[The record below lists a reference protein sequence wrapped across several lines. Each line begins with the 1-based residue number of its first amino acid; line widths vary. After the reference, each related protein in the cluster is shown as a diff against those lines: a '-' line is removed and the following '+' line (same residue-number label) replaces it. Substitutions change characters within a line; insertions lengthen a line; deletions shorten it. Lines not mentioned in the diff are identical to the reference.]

1 MRRTSLFVCLA
12 VACSFTLSAADSELG
27 GLIDANRWRKARP
40 MAEAAVKANANDAD
54 AAYQLARIKMQ
65 FNDLDGALPLAEKA
79 AALQPK
85 NASYRVAVAQI
96 VGTQAQ
102 RANVFRQVSL
112 GRRVKREA
120 EAALLLDANNLE
132 ALDILRQFYAQ
143 APRVIGGDQN
153 QARAM
158 LAKIKSI
165 SPADGFLAEAED
177 AQGAKQTARL
187 PELYRAAVAANPA
200 HADARRALANFL
212 LLPESRN
219 LAEAETHARELV
231 KLAPGRADSYA
242 ALAFAL
248 AAQKKLADLDSTV
261 SAAEARIPENLFPS
275 YRAGNGL
282 LAADTDLPRAE
293 RYFRRYL
300 AQEIELGFPSHAAA
314 HWRLGLVLEKQGRKA
329 EAIAAIKQ
337 AISSDPKLEPAKAD
351 LKRLQ
356 L

>member
-1 MRRTSLFVCLA
+1 MRRIPLVVCLA
-12 VACSFTLSAADSELG
+12 LACSFTLSAAGSELG
-27 GLIDANRWRKARP
+27 ALVDANRWRKARP
-40 MAEAAVKANANDAD
+40 MAEAAVKANANDAE
-54 AAYQLARIKMQ
+54 AAYQLARIKME
-65 FNDLDGALPLAEKA
+65 FDDLAGALPLAERA
-79 AALQPK
+79 ASLQPK
-85 NASYRVAVAQI
+85 NASYRVAVAQV
-96 VGTQAQ
+96 VGSQAQ
-102 RANVFRQVSL
+102 QASVFRQVSL

-120 EAALLLDANNLE
+120 EAALALEPNNLD

-143 APRVIGGDQN
+143 APGIIGGDKN

-165 SPADGFLAEAED
+165 SPADGLLAEAED
-177 AQGAKQTARL
+177 AADAKQTARL

-200 HADARRALANFL
+200 HARARRALTNYL

-219 LAEAETHARELV
+219 LAEAEMHGRELV
-231 KLAPGRADSYA
+231 KLAADRADSYA

-248 AAQKKLADLDSTV
+248 AAQKKLADLDSTL
-261 SAAEARIPENLFPS
+261 SAAEARVPENLYPL
-275 YRAGNGL
+275 YRAANGL
-282 LAADTDLPRAE
+282 LAAETDLPRAE

-300 AQEIELGFPSHAAA
+300 GQDIEMGFPSHAAA

-329 EAIAAIKQ
+329 DAIAALKQ

-356 L
+356 R